1 MVDAVRAVN
10 IAVHLIGAIIFPYG
24 AYSHYKVDIPPDVNP
39 IDSAYGQKFKYLTF
53 IDEVSTLSIKF
64 IVL

>member
-1 MVDAVRAVN
+1 MVDGIRAAN

-24 AYSHYKVDIPPDVNP
+24 AYSHFKVVIPPEVNP

-53 IDEVSTLSIKF
+53 LDEVST
-64 IVL
+64 